1 MNLEIK
7 GIKKFYHL
15 VIIDYHLLIQIYK
28 LKYMFLKT
36 IPFMKI
42 TKTNWT
48 FVLLCVLTFGIATA
62 KAEDIEFG
70 KVDEKAQSNKKP
82 NTTVLLKIA
91 EAAYKDAQFEL
102 ATDKYAI
109 CISED
114 NVVDSSILLKLA
126 DCYWQMR
133 NYSKAMETYKLV
145 AREQCNDLVKFRVA
159 ELYARNNNYKLAG
172 EWLQN
177 VNGYNVKMDAYKN
190 KKTIAGMRKDS
201 TSWKIGFSSINSD
214 YREFSPFLR
223 NNTLFFSTNKP
234 LAEKK
239 ANGWDGNNFSYL
251 LEISS
256 LISQNTVSDKTAFK
270 IADNSNSKDIKFPM
284 DIYECGAN
292 TPNYR
297 NYRNLI
303 HDKVLK
309 TDNVN
314 KLGKIISIND
324 VKKYN
329 TSSMSIDKNDNVYFA
344 SNYDKTYKTGV
355 NRICIRQGKYSN
367 SNGITDT
374 KILPFGD
381 PNSYSVMHPAVN
393 SDGTLL
399 IFSSDKDNGNGGFDL
414 YFAQRAS
421 ADEPWGEMHLFGKNI
436 NTYGNEV
443 FPTISNDGY
452 LFFSSDGMAGLGGLD
467 IYFLS
472 IENAIKDIG
481 WAEHISYPINSSADD
496 FGWTQ
501 DETGRKGYFTS
512 DRNSNNDNI
521 YSFNYIGEKLKTE
534 KKLVY
539 GYVLDNV
546 TAQPLND
553 ATVFMYS
560 KDEKEVNVA
569 KTDVNGKYQFPVNKS
584 GKISIKVAAKSYLS
598 DCILVYIDNNDQVG
612 SKNPPRNIVVSSAK
626 VGEVIWKSTGINYDF
641 NKSEIRSDAALV
653 LNELTVFLKKNDV
666 NIEVSSHTDSR
677 GSNVYNLA
685 LSQKRAESVVDYL
698 LKQGIDKSRIVA
710 KGYGESQLINNCGDD
725 ANCTE
730 AEHQANRRTEVRVTG
745 YQSTKDN
752 LKFDMYKLKDK
763 DKVNIN
769 LFPKDFFEYCK

>member
-1 MNLEIK
+1 MC
-7 GIKKFYHL
+7 
-15 VIIDYHLLIQIYK
+15 
-28 LKYMFLKT
+28 MFFKT

-42 TKTNWT
+42 TKTNLT
-48 FVLLCVLTFGIATA
+48 FVLFYVFTFSIATA
-62 KAEDIEFG
+62 NVEDIEFG
-70 KVDEKAQSNKKP
+70 KVQEKSQSNKKP
-82 NTTVLLKIA
+82 NSTVSFKIA

-102 ATDKYAI
+102 AAEKYTY
-109 CISED
+109 CVSED
-114 NVVDSSILLKLA
+114 KANDTNTLLKLA

-133 NYSKAMETYKLV
+133 NYTKALETYKLV
-145 AREQCNDLVKFRVA
+145 AREKCDDLVKFRMA

-190 KKTIAGMRKDS
+190 KKTITGMKKDS
-201 TSWKIGFSSINSD
+201 ANWKIGFSSINSNF
-214 YREFSPFLR
+214 REFSPFLR
-223 NNTLFFSTNKP
+223 NNTLFFCTNKP
-234 LAEKK
+234 LAENK
-239 ANGWDGNNFSYL
+239 AYGWDGNNFSYL

-256 LISQNTVSDKTAFK
+256 LIAQNSIVDKTAFK
-270 IADNSNSKDIKFPM
+270 TADNLETSDIKYPM

-292 TPNYR
+292 TPSYR

-309 TDNVN
+309 TENVN
-314 KLGKIISIND
+314 KLGKIITVND
-324 VKKYN
+324 IKNYN
-329 TSSMSIDKNDNVYFA
+329 IATMSLDKNDNVYFA
-344 SNYDKTYKTGV
+344 TNYDKTNKSGV
-355 NRICIRQGKYSN
+355 NRICIREGKYSN

-436 NTYGNEV
+436 NTHGNEV
-443 FPTISNDGY
+443 FPIITNDEY

-481 WAEHISYPINSSADD
+481 WAEHVSYPINSSADD

-512 DRNSNNDNI
+512 DRYSNNDNI
-521 YSFNYIGEKLKTE
+521 YSFDYTGAKLKTE

-553 ATVFMYS
+553 ATVFMYT
-560 KDEKEVNVA
+560 KDDKEVNVA
-569 KTDVNGKYQFPVNKS
+569 KTDINGKYQFPVNKS

-598 DCILVYIDNNDQVG
+598 DCILVHIDDNDQG
-612 SKNPPRNIVVSSAK
+612 GNKNPPRNIVVSSAK

-677 GSNVYNLA
+677 GTNDYNLA
-685 LSQKRAESVVDYL
+685 LSQKRAESVVNYL

-730 AEHQANRRTEVRVTG
+730 AEHEANRRTEVKVTG

-752 LKFDMYKLKDK
+752 LKFDLYKLKDK